1 MKGDSLE
8 LMQRLGEIHA
18 DLKQDLG
25 NLKTEVAGFKGTFTS
40 DLKAMSARM
49 DVMEKDADDQK
60 FWGNVKSSTGPF
72 MVFLHVAAHKLGF
85 KI

>member
-8 LMQRLGEIHA
+8 LMQALGSIHA
-18 DLKQDLG
+18 DLKQDIG
-25 NLKTEVAGFKGTFTS
+25 EVKAEVAGLKGTFTS
-40 DLKAMSARM
+40 DLKAVRDRM